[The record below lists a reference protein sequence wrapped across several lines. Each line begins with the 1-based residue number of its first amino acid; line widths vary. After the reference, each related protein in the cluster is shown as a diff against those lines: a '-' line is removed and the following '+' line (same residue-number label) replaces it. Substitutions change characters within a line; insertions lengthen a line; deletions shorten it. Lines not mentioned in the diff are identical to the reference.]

1 MEYCANISMRNH
13 VNENW
18 HEALKKSARGI
29 DTDLGKV
36 EEVDTN
42 HIITTKGLVRK
53 HKFYLP
59 KKIVDSIDENRILL
73 NLTEDEA
80 EIYKS

>member
-1 MEYCANISMRNH
+1 MSNH
-13 VNENW
+13 VNVNW
-18 HEALKKSARGI
+18 HEALNKMARGI

-42 HIITTKGLVRK
+42 HIITRKGLVRK

-59 KKIVDSIDENRILL
+59 KKIVEKMDENRILL
-73 NLTEDEA
+73 NITEDEA
-80 EIYKS
+80 EIYKF

>member
-1 MEYCANISMRNH
+1 MSNH
-13 VNENW
+13 VNVNW
-18 HEALKKSARGI
+18 HEALNKWARGI

-36 EEVDTN
+36 EKVDTN
-42 HIITTKGLVRK
+42 HIITRRGLVKK

-59 KKIVDSIDENRILL
+59 KKIVERMDGNRILF

>member
-1 MEYCANISMRNH
+1 MEYSPNITMSNH
-13 VNENW
+13 VNVNL
-18 HEALKKSARGI
+18 HEALNKRARGI

-42 HIITTKGLVRK
+42 HIITRRGLVRR

-59 KKIVDSIDENRILL
+59 KKIVERMDRNRVLFNI
-73 NLTEDEA
+73 TEDEV

>member
-1 MEYCANISMRNH
+1 MKLSNKR
-13 VNENW
+13 
-18 HEALKKSARGI
+18 ARGI

-42 HIITTKGLVRK
+42 HIITRRGLVRR

-59 KKIVDSIDENRILL
+59 KKIVERMDRNRVLFNI
-73 NLTEDEA
+73 TEDEA

>member
-1 MEYCANISMRNH
+1 MSNH
-13 VNENW
+13 VKVNW
-18 HEALKKSARGI
+18 HEALNKRARSI

-42 HIITTKGLVRK
+42 HIITRKGLVKK

-59 KKIVDSIDENRILL
+59 KKIVERMDENRILF
-73 NLTEDEA
+73 NVTEDEA

>member
-13 VNENW
+13 VN
-18 HEALKKSARGI
+18 EALKKSARGI

-59 KKIVDSIDENRILL
+59 KKIVDSIDENRILF

>member
-18 HEALKKSARGI
+18 HEALKKSVRGI

-36 EEVDTN
+36 EGVDN
-42 HIITTKGLVRK
+42 YHKG
-53 HKFYLP
+53 FG
-59 KKIVDSIDENRILL
+59 
-73 NLTEDEA
+73 
-80 EIYKS
+80 

>member
-1 MEYCANISMRNH
+1 MSNH
-13 VNENW
+13 GNVNW
-18 HEALKKSARGI
+18 HEALKMSARGI

-42 HIITTKGLVRK
+42 HIITRKGLVRK

-59 KKIVDSIDENRILL
+59 KKIVEKMDENRILL
-73 NLTEDEA
+73 NITEDEA
-80 EIYKS
+80 EIYKF